1 MPVVVELVDIGPSLI
16 AAVRRRTM
24 FADVP
29 RVLIAGLDVVWA
41 TVRGKSLQHGHNVA
55 IYRPLGG
62 NAVDLTCAVQVA
74 DRFETDGEV
83 SCTDMPAGRTAAATH
98 IGPYSRLAETHRA
111 VTEWAL
117 ASGHRLAGVSWEV
130 YDHPVDDPEKL
141 RTDVYMLLAP
151 D

>member
-1 MPVVVELVDIGPSLI
+1 
-16 AAVRRRTM
+16 
-24 FADVP
+24 
-29 RVLIAGLDVVWA
+29 
-41 TVRGKSLQHGHNVA
+41 
-55 IYRPLGG
+55 
-62 NAVDLTCAVQVA
+62 
-74 DRFETDGEV
+74 
-83 SCTDMPAGRTAAATH
+83 MPAGRTAAATH